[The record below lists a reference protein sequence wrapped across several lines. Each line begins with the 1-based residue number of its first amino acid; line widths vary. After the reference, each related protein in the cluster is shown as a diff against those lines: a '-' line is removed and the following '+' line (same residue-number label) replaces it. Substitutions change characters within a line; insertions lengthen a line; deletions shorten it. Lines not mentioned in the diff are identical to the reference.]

1 MNEYITTQSIRAT
14 ETIRRD
20 CISFLFFSPSSSSR
34 VSPFPNI
41 SETLSF
47 CFVFLLAP
55 LSKDWRSII
64 IDRREDGRPSSSITT
79 NHSGFFST
87 HALAC
92 PAARSPIPHRHTM
105 QMSFNRSDTTI
116 WGKMIA
122 SVLII
127 CLPTGRTSQE
137 KTWQNP
143 IQAAESFLPV
153 PAPVRLLIFNEFSR
167 DGQFSFCFRFD
178 LIFFRVFFFCVS
190 KISYQ
195 TSNQTCKFDK
205 LSTKSQRI
213 ISS

>member
-178 LIFFRVFFFCVS
+178 LIFFRVFFFLCVQDF
-190 KISYQ
+190 IS
-195 TSNQTCKFDK
+195 DE
-205 LSTKSQRI
+205 
-213 ISS
+213 